1 MDETT
6 TKETDCMNSHTM
18 PVLPL
23 VANGHGHHDRGLEGK
38 DAVLIHSNQTSLN
51 SNLLQDSF
59 NRNSKEN
66 VIETLNAKFDNERSA
81 REMEMRLTT
90 LIKDEAVQT
99 RTDLFRDEVRRLERE
114 RNDARFAALE
124 KLIEKMSES
133 SGS

>member
-1 MDETT
+1 MDET

-23 VANGHGHHDRGLEGK
+23 VANGHGHSDHGLEGK

-51 SNLLQDSF
+51 ANLLQDSF

-81 REMEMRLTT
+81 RDMEMRLSV

-99 RTDLFRDEVRRLERE
+99 RTELFRDEVRRLERE
-114 RNDARFAALE
+114 RNDARFDALARM
-124 KLIEKMSES
+124 IETKCPTPTP
-133 SGS
+133 